1 MCWHILYVDWLSP
14 ASALIG
20 AVIGAGA
27 TLLAQR
33 GQWRQQLE
41 AQDRQARRQLY
52 GEYLSALHEAG
63 ERLHLLAAGVNEP
76 DQGRLVEAAHDAFR
90 GESLYSLR
98 AQLMISAPKSVAPE
112 VRTSLL
118 AMRDLRD
125 CIGRGFLKG
134 SEEHAVAYRSVRDSQ
149 QRLRDLMRADLVGPE
164 RLPRAPPKGVEALAL
179 QRSVE

>member
-1 MCWHILYVDWLSP
+1 MDWLSP

-20 AVIGAGA
+20 AVIGASA

-33 GQWRQQLE
+33 GQWRQQLD

-63 ERLHLLAAGVNEP
+63 ERLHLLAVGVTEP
-76 DQGRLVEAAHDAFR
+76 DQGGFVEAAHDAFL

-98 AQLMISAPKSVAPE
+98 AQLMISAPKTVAHE

-118 AMRDLRD
+118 CMRDLRD

-134 SEEHAVAYRSVRDSQ
+134 SEEHSAAYQSVRESQ
-149 QRLRDLMRADLVGPE
+149 QRLRELMRADLVGPE
-164 RLPRAPPKGVEALAL
+164 
-179 QRSVE
+179 